1 MDLRELATQVGD
13 AQAMLE
19 DAAGS
24 LRRYAENQIADPERL
39 AVLMGEADR
48 QLAALPEP
56 AAQAVRAQLRAL
68 SSLPPPVWGGLDSA
82 RFLQGDR

>member
-1 MDLRELATQVGD
+1 MALRALSCREAALTLGLVRQAVAT
-13 AQAMLE
+13 
-19 DAAGS
+19 
-24 LRRYAENQIADPERL
+24 DPERL